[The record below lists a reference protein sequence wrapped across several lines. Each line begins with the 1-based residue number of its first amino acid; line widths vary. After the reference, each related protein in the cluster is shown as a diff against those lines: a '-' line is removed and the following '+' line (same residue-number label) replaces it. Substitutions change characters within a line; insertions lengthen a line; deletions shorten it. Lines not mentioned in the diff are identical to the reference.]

1 MDEDGI
7 FEKFSK
13 CACSLRTFSLAAYS
27 TIVSFVVC
35 VCFLLGTPDAVG
47 IGNASARGE
56 DMKITINGPA
66 GAFVGIKSKSNGHA
80 LIFAK
85 YREVG

>member
-7 FEKFSK
+7 LKNS
-13 CACSLRTFSLAAYS
+13 ANVHVVYGHFSLAAYS

-47 IGNASARGE
+47 IGNTSARGE

-66 GAFVGIKSKSNGHA
+66 GAFVGTKLKRNGHA
-80 LIFAK
+80 SIFAK